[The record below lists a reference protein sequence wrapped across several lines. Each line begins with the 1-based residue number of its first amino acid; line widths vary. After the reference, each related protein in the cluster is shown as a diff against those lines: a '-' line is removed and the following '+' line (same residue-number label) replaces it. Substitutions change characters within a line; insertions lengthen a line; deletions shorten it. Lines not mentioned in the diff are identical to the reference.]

1 MTMVQLTE
9 DMIVA
14 RTRVSN
20 MASIK
25 KLNCWGADLTDINV
39 VRRLEN
45 VEVLSLSVNGLT
57 SLSDFQH
64 CKNLQELFV
73 RKNQIQS
80 LKELI
85 WLRDLS
91 RLKHLWLSENPCA
104 DGNSRYRETII
115 HNLPQLEKVDNV
127 AVTSQERVR
136 E

>member
-45 VEVLSLSVNGLT
+45 VEVLSL
-57 SLSDFQH
+57 
-64 CKNLQELFV
+64 
-73 RKNQIQS
+73 R
-80 LKELI
+80 
-85 WLRDLS
+85 
-91 RLKHLWLSENPCA
+91 
-104 DGNSRYRETII
+104 
-115 HNLPQLEKVDNV
+115 
-127 AVTSQERVR
+127 
-136 E
+136 